1 MTMKRKRYKTDE
13 QLKDLAQ
20 MLSYENPKRDILFYY
35 YQMKKNILGEG
46 IRVMT
51 EKKARRIFGM

>member
-1 MTMKRKRYKTDE
+1 MKRKHYKTDE

-20 MLSYENPKRDILFYY
+20 MLSHENPKRDMLFYY
-35 YQMKKNILGEG
+35 YQIKKNIAAEG
-46 IRVMT
+46 IRIMT